1 VLQGKI
7 GDISMSN
14 FRPRDNVVTKSAY
27 CHLKAVGH
35 VSGENMSSTTAGRPV
50 QKQADDYFF
59 LGMALL
65 ILGMVFVGFAHSY
78 YLAGI
83 FHAQLPSL
91 LVHVHGALFSC
102 WILLLIAQVTLVF
115 AGRVSWHKRLG
126 VFGMILAGLMVLVGF
141 ATLIGAVRRHAVF
154 GMGLDALFGEDV
166 LQLVVFAV
174 LVSWALRMRR
184 DGPAHKRLMILATVA
199 LMGPAVARWPFA
211 FVFSSAF
218 VFFGIIDS
226 FLIFLIA
233 FDLWSRR
240 KIHRVT
246 ILGSLLILVM
256 QVTMAPVGHLA
267 FWHRFTTWVQQ
278 L

>member
-14 FRPRDNVVTKSAY
+14 FHSRDNVVTKSAY

-102 WILLLIAQVTLVF
+102 WILLLIAQITLVF

-166 LQLVVFAV
+166 LQLVVFAA
-174 LVSWALRMRR
+174 LVSWGLHVRV

-199 LMGPAVARWPFA
+199 LLGPAVARWPFA

-226 FLIFLIA
+226 VVIFLIA
-233 FDLWSRR
+233 FDLWSLRR
-240 KIHRVT
+240 IHRVT